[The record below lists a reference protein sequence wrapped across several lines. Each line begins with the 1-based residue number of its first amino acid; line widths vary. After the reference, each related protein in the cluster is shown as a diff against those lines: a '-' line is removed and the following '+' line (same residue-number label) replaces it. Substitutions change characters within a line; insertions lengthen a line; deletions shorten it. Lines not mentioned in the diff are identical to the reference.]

1 MATPSDAAGRMT
13 DAWRAALLLALALAA
28 FVHFARGGEVGFP
41 PSGWPHGRARYYT
54 RAAAR
59 IAVLFGAT
67 SLLLLGLAG
76 QLRTLATMP
85 RVFEPVRA
93 LTGSGSLA
101 GSAAWMLGGA
111 ILTGALIGA
120 GAARLTRRRLQIGRL
135 GAVLPRERAELGWG
149 LLLSLV
155 AGVCEE
161 WFFRLLV
168 PLLVTLVS
176 GSPLLGFVAA
186 TLLFGAA
193 HRYQGW
199 AGVIATTLVGALL
212 GYAYVATANLWV
224 AVALHVFIDVNAL
237 VLRPLLTGHIA
248 LRR

>member
-1 MATPSDAAGRMT
+1 MS

-41 PSGWPHGRARYYT
+41 PPHWPRGRARYFT

-59 IAVLFGAT
+59 IALLFGAS
-67 SLLLLGLAG
+67 SLVLLGLAG
-76 QLRTLATMP
+76 HLGALATMP
-85 RVFEPVRA
+85 RAFAPLRA
-93 LTGSGSLA
+93 QTGTVPLA

-111 ILTGALIGA
+111 IVAGALIGA
-120 GAARLTRRRLQIGRL
+120 GIARLMRRRLQIGRL

-149 LLLSLV
+149 FLLSMV

-168 PLLVTLVS
+168 PLLVTSLS
-176 GSPLLGFVAA
+176 GSPLLGFAAA

-199 AGVIATTLVGALL
+199 AGMVATALTGALL
-212 GYAYVATANLWV
+212 AYAYVATANLWV

-237 VLRPLLTGHIA
+237 VLRPLLTGRIA
-248 LRR
+248 LRG